1 MRPKKPASG
10 HGESS
15 RDFNSVGDEGGFAP
29 SLKSN
34 DEAIETIIAA
44 IERAGFVPGDQVATA
59 PDPAASEF
67 FESGQHV
74 LGRSEQ
80 KRCKSPEQ
88 IVRLY
93 EVWVDRRPIIS
104 IEDGVAEEDELGWR
118 LITEALGKRIQLVGD
133 AEKRVGIRAPGL
145 AKYGY
150 IATYLPLARLAGFGL
165 RHQERY
171 IILDLDMRARHGGKS
186 SHVVFSAQRE
196 QEVVQVLKCALRQ
209 SAESFSS
216 ATMNSATGNRSS
228 LDLGSP

>member
-88 IVRLY
+88 IVRL
-93 EVWVDRRPIIS
+93 S
-104 IEDGVAEEDELGWR
+104 TCG
-118 LITEALGKRIQLVGD
+118 
-133 AEKRVGIRAPGL
+133 RAT
-145 AKYGY
+145 A
-150 IATYLPLARLAGFGL
+150 
-165 RHQERY
+165 
-171 IILDLDMRARHGGKS
+171 
-186 SHVVFSAQRE
+186 
-196 QEVVQVLKCALRQ
+196 
-209 SAESFSS
+209 
-216 ATMNSATGNRSS
+216 GNRRTSS
-228 LDLGSP
+228 FPRNENKRWSKS